1 MLLVV
6 AVASFVC
13 SAVVL
18 ACIAIIRASTKRINR
33 STTHT
38 GKKPVGRFIIDG
50 CNGPIQIKIPRRN
63 ETGGGG
69 CNVQLWFAL
78 HPEPEKPVDLLS
90 KLQDMCVS
98 AVVVFDGR
106 SQPWPFDVS
115 ERSFEWQ
122 PPPAQSSSTTTTKSS
137 SASSPQHVG
146 SVSVLVTCRKEE
158 ADHVIVRMVKNGMD
172 GTPCYPTNHDHGD
185 HDVEPLVPTILKLV
199 RSDQGPGRQK
209 SFLRPLGLLQSH
221 AVACLFPHNNW
232 SPKLNLQALQILR
245 RLGQPAYQSLFMPQV
260 AATEESQ
267 YSSVIS
273 IVVTDDVYLR
283 QRVPYCMTF
292 QQLHDFLVDET
303 PEPQHH
309 QQRTREEAKNK

>member
-1 MLLVV
+1 MLLVI

-18 ACIAIIRASTKRINR
+18 ACVVIIRACTHRINR

-63 ETGGGG
+63 EQGVGGR
-69 CNVQLWFAL
+69 NFQLWFAL

-90 KLQDMCVS
+90 KLQDMCMS

-115 ERSFEWQ
+115 EHSFAWQ
-122 PPPAQSSSTTTTKSS
+122 PPQSTSSMTTSTKSS

-146 SVSVLVTCRKEE
+146 SVSILVTCRKEE
-158 ADHVIVRMVKNGMD
+158 ADHVIVRMVKNGLD
-172 GTPCYPTNHDHGD
+172 GTGTSCYPTNHHGD
-185 HDVEPLVPTILKLV
+185 HDVERPILKLV

-209 SFLRPLGLLQSH
+209 KFLRPLGLLQSH
-221 AVACLFPHNNW
+221 SVACLFPHNDW
-232 SPKLNLQALQILR
+232 SPKLNVQAQQIRRQLR
-245 RLGQPAYQSLFMPQV
+245 QPAYQSLFMQV
-260 AATEESQ
+260 AATEEWQ
-267 YSSVIS
+267 YSSAIS
-273 IVVTDDVYLR
+273 IIVVTDDVYLR

-309 QQRTREEAKNK
+309 QQRTSEEAKNR